1 MCDSNPAKV
10 GYKAFALALSS
21 FVVPYVFAFGP
32 GILLIGSVGEV
43 IMSIISCILGILLVA
58 IGITGWFGHRMNWI
72 LRVLVV
78 VGALL
83 LMFQGTLSDVIGLV
97 IAAVVMVLH
106 FTVFKNRAT
115 PANA

>member
-1 MCDSNPAKV
+1 
-10 GYKAFALALSS
+10 
-21 FVVPYVFAFGP
+21 
-32 GILLIGSVGEV
+32 
-43 IMSIISCILGILLVA
+43 
-58 IGITGWFGHRMNWI
+58 MNWI